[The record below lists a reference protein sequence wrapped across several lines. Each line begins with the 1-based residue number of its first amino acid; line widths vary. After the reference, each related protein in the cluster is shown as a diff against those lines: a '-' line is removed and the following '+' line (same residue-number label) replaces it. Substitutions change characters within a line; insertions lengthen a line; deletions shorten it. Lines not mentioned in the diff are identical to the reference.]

1 MKNSTINV
9 DIVLAP
15 LWGTRSSR
23 ANAFLQRIEYGHP
36 IAGVPFSSMGTI
48 IKKGSLMELTGNT
61 ADRWEQ
67 TSNKIAEIALD
78 VASKQELIKSI
89 VSTLN
94 ELIVDLDT
102 ERDMLEKLGNLAYK
116 EVLREESGTL
126 NDETPIVQDP
136 TPSTESTKEKQTKPS
151 TEKTPEKSVAKNTES
166 SELPLL
172 KNTEIAESKVKNKQS
187 HQKED

>member
-1 MKNSTINV
+1 
-9 DIVLAP
+9 
-15 LWGTRSSR
+15 
-23 ANAFLQRIEYGHP
+23 
-36 IAGVPFSSMGTI
+36 
-48 IKKGSLMELTGNT
+48 MELTGNT

-126 NDETPIVQDP
+126 NDETSIIQDP
-136 TPSTESTKEKQTKPS
+136 TPSTESTKERQTKPS

-187 HQKED
+187 HQQED